1 MGGIFGSKTKT
12 KTNTDMGPW
21 SGQQPYV
28 KDAFAEAQNIY
39 NSQQGTPWYQGDIYA
54 GMDPFTQQAVQGT
67 NQFATGTGSNL
78 ASGVSQNALA
88 MGGMAPQYGSAIDS
102 YYGMATGD
110 PTQQNI
116 ANAGMYAANPY
127 LDDQIDAVGRDISRN
142 LSENELPSI
151 DRAATGTGNVNS
163 TRAGVAEGVALRGA
177 QDRFGDISASMRGD
191 AYSQGLQM
199 AEAARQYNTGAT
211 GNAAQLYG
219 QGIDR
224 QGQQS
229 ALASDLAYQ
238 NLSKQSTAGQMNQQD
253 QQGELDALFKAW
265 QGGDTRAADLLNR
278 YYGIV
283 GSNNWGQTGTTNTTQ
298 KSSPG
303 IGQVAM
309 GLGSMAA
316 GAFGLGGGGGLLGL
330 GGGATG
336 GLSAGLT
343 SAMSSPL
350 VDFASMAPS
359 SLNFGKIS
367 L

>member
-28 KDAFAEAQNIY
+28 TDAFGQAQDIY
-39 NSQQGTPWYQGDIYA
+39 NQQKGSPWYQGDIYA
-54 GMDPFTQQAVQGT
+54 GMDPMTRQAIQGT
-67 NQFATGTGSNL
+67 NQFATGTGADL
-78 ASGVSQNALA
+78 AGGVSQNAMALA
-88 MGGMAPQYGSAIDS
+88 GMAPRYQSAIDA
-102 YYGMATGD
+102 YYGAASGD
-110 PTQQNI
+110 PTAGNI
-116 ANAGMYAANPY
+116 ANAGLYADNPF
-127 LDDQIDAVGRDISRN
+127 LNSQIDAVGNDIRRG
-142 LSENELPSI
+142 LTENDLPAI
-151 DRAATGTGNVNS
+151 DRAATASGGINS
-163 TRAGVAEGVALRGA
+163 TRAGVASGIAMRGA
-177 QDRFGDISASMRGD
+177 QEELADTAARMRSQ
-191 AYSQGLQM
+191 AYQDGLQL
-199 AEAARQYNTGAT
+199 AESSRQYNTGAM

-224 QGQQS
+224 QAAQAG
-229 ALASDLAYQ
+229 AASDLMYQ

-265 QGGDTRAADLLNR
+265 QGGDTRASDLLSR
-278 YYGIV
+278 YYGII
-283 GSNNWGQTGTTNTTQ
+283 GANNWGQTGTTNTTQ
-298 KSSPG
+298 KTSPG

-316 GAFGLGGGGGLLGL
+316 GAFGLGGAGGLLGL
-330 GGGATG
+330 GGGATS

-359 SLNFGKIS
+359 SLNFGRIQ